1 MYIFIQYI
9 YSFFL
14 WRSDRLPSF
23 FGVPAQHAFF
33 LRTEHG
39 WVERMAANT
48 WYKTTNLPSS
58 ANDVKAWAE
67 FGVDP
72 LPLFQFDPAA
82 FRNKSQRA
90 AAFND
95 AKLVYTLVWGSD
107 FHFNVGDNPIAQSKA
122 ANSTLMARIMG
133 RWGGEASKRTRPRT
147 ALNSRSRATVNCHAP
162 PVTAVL

>member
-1 MYIFIQYI
+1 MQILYIYI
-9 YSFFL
+9 YLYSFFFYGVL
-14 WRSDRLPSF
+14 IDCPPSS
-23 FGVPAQHAFF
+23 ACRHNTHFF

-133 RWGGEASKRTRPRT
+133 RSGGEASKRTRPRT

-162 PVTAVL
+162 PP